1 MSAVVTLGQELIHDS
16 ISVGSAALAVLK
28 QEGNRFAALGHEV
41 LSTQDPEAVHQT
53 RVAARRMRAALH
65 CFGDYLPKHVVQVD
79 GELRWAFHALGN
91 VRDVDVLAAGLKETC
106 PDSHARRALLAELR
120 DKRLAAWE
128 ILCATLTSERY
139 TELIG
144 ALDEISRLSASDL
157 NKAAQKPAVTVAPG
171 LISDEH
177 AKVWKRVRKDTG
189 SMSKPELHE
198 LRKRAKRFRYTLEFF
213 SAFYGKPSR
222 WVLRR
227 LKSLQNQLGAYVDST
242 LAMEAMQEILE
253 SERPDEQTRELVKDL
268 IELYSGR
275 QAAALEELSK
285 IRRGLSRPWRKL
297 KRRMG
302 KVVEEFESQQAIE
315 RSNRRKSGAGSGK
328 QLVAASAH

>member
-16 ISVGSAALAVLK
+16 ISVGAAALAVLK

-65 CFGDYLPKHVVQVD
+65 CFGGYLPKHVVQVD
-79 GELRWAFHALGN
+79 AELRWAFHALGN
-91 VRDVDVLAAGLKETC
+91 VRDVDVLIAGLMETC
-106 PDSHARRALLAELR
+106 PDSHARRSLLGELKE
-120 DKRLAAWE
+120 KRLAAWE
-128 ILCATLTSERY
+128 ILSATLTSERY

-144 ALDEISRLSASDL
+144 ALDEISRITASSLS
-157 NKAAQKPAVTVAPG
+157 KAAQRPAISIAPR

-177 AKVWKRVRKDTG
+177 DKVWKRVRKANAA
-189 SMSKPELHE
+189 MSKPELHD

-227 LKSLQNQLGAYVDST
+227 LKSMQNQLGAYVDAS
-242 LAMEAMQEILE
+242 LALDAMQEILD
-253 SERPDEQTRELVKDL
+253 SELPDEQTRELVKDL
-268 IELYSGR
+268 VEIYADRQSKALDELTSM
-275 QAAALEELSK
+275 
-285 IRRGLSRPWRKL
+285 RRGLSRPWRKL
-297 KRRMG
+297 RRRMG
-302 KVVEEFESQQAIE
+302 KVVDEFEAQQA
-315 RSNRRKSGAGSGK
+315 RDKAFQRKRKEASRK
-328 QLVAASAH
+328 PLVIASAH